1 MRNKNSEC
9 PLTMKEN
16 FINKFLNKIKFTIND
31 QLMKDFAGRFTT
43 IKNISCRLVLLKKKT
58 LKRHNNY
65 L

>member
-1 MRNKNSEC
+1 
-9 PLTMKEN
+9 MKEN

-31 QLMKDFAGRFTT
+31 QLMKDFARRFTT
-43 IKNISCRLVLLKKKT
+43 IKNISCRLVLLKT